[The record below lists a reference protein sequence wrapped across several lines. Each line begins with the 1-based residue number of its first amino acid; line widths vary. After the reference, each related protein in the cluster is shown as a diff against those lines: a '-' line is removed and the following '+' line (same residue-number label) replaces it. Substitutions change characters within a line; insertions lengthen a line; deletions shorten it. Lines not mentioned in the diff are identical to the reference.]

1 MACQPASVAY
11 MLTVHRLLTVTSA
24 NHVFL
29 LDCWW
34 NAAIEDQAVDRV
46 HRIGQKRPVTVH
58 RYLINN
64 SIEERIMT
72 IQKRKSA
79 LVNNALSGSGK
90 SDTLE
95 NLDLLFGD

>member
-1 MACQPASVAY
+1 
-11 MLTVHRLLTVTSA
+11 VTSA

-46 HRIGQKRPVTVH
+46 HRIGQTRPVVVH

-64 SIEERIMT
+64 SIEERVMA
-72 IQKRKSA
+72 IQRRKTA
-79 LVNNALSGSGK
+79 LINNALSGTGK

-95 NLDLLFGD
+95 NLELLFSD

>member
-1 MACQPASVAY
+1 MRRSSVTA
-11 MLTVHRLLTVTSA
+11 A

-34 NAAIEDQAVDRV
+34 NSATEDQAVDRC
-46 HRIGQKRPVTVH
+46 HRVGQTREVTVH
-58 RYLINN
+58 RYLIND
-64 SIEERIMT
+64 SIEERIMA
-72 IQKRKSA
+72 IQRRKTA

-95 NLDLLFGD
+95 NLDLLFSE